1 LFVLNSHLKND
12 CVPLHEQI
20 DKCTFESP
28 ALADMDTAS
37 LRQKLHDRIERADRT
52 ELLSLLKIV
61 EDDGGRSS
69 IPEEFLPELERRLAD
84 LKSGRTK
91 TVSAEESK
99 TRLDKMLADAKGR

>member
-1 LFVLNSHLKND
+1 MN
-12 CVPLHEQI
+12 
-20 DKCTFESP
+20 
-28 ALADMDTAS
+28 TAT
-37 LRQKLHDRIERADRT
+37 LRQKLHDRIDRAGRT

-91 TVSAEESK
+91 AISLEESK
-99 TRLDKMLADAKGR
+99 ARLDKMLADAKCR